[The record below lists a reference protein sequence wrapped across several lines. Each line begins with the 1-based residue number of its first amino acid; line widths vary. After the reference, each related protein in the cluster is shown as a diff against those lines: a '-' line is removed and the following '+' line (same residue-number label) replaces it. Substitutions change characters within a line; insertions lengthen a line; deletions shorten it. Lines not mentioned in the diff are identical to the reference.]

1 MKQILASFL
10 ATSLM
15 AAVAASAAEGG
26 ASEVRAVDR
35 SISAAVVLTP
45 QGVER
50 QARAVPGPSPAI
62 PNKTEVGAPTW
73 SSGQTWLKYREMD
86 IYPDREHW
94 LGGVYVPTSHRGREV
109 GSRVVERVVEKA
121 RSLEVPTLHPQTD
134 RLDGGL
140 YRRLG
145 WKEPERVSYRGRE
158 VLVMERRLLDGDN
171 MQ

>member
-15 AAVAASAAEGG
+15 AAVAVSAAEGG

-73 SSGQTWLKYREMD
+73 SSGQTWLLGIATIVACNAFFSHCAGLSPPTPLTPPGGESWRIKGCKSENTCPAWM
-86 IYPDREHW
+86 YP
-94 LGGVYVPTSHRGREV
+94 P
-109 GSRVVERVVEKA
+109 
-121 RSLEVPTLHPQTD
+121 P
-134 RLDGGL
+134 
-140 YRRLG
+140 
-145 WKEPERVSYRGRE
+145 
-158 VLVMERRLLDGDN
+158 
-171 MQ
+171 